1 MWKKSTPRGVRG
13 KKKGEKHSF
22 SQLCLP
28 QIRRFLMA
36 ILTISRQIGSV
47 DKEIT
52 QSMADL
58 WNY

>member
-1 MWKKSTPRGVRG
+1 VRG